1 MRDEQYINDLNKK
14 LLRKYPY
21 FGSTI
26 NKLEFKVVPKEYGVK
41 TAGTNGKM
49 VYMNDEFLDTL
60 NEKEQLFL
68 AAHEVAH
75 VALEHIERQKGKVHK
90 LWNIA
95 CDAVINKYLEKDDLP
110 IIKGGV
116 NITDALQYDAEE
128 LYYKLLKKQ
137 KENQKNKKSKNKD
150 KRQQD
155 GQGEDEQDQD
165 QNPNNEGVSS
175 DDFDID
181 SEDENPGHASHDMWD
196 ELEKENEE
204 ESENSEGSSSGNGD
218 EKEDEEEKEGNS
230 SGNGKDD
237 KEDEN
242 EENKEDKD
250 GEDDKKEP
258 ISEREEFEKNKQ
270 QRIKMAKDIMK
281 KINHNKDRSQD
292 GAGEEALVG
301 DVGEAS
307 TPVTNWKRVLA
318 RTFEVEDEVWGHRF
332 SDKGNNW
339 AARIEDIELDDDAET
354 EIIVDTSGS
363 ISYSL
368 LRAFLKQTKTVL
380 RVSKVKVGEFNNDF
394 YGFQELKSEKDID
407 ELKLN
412 IGGGTNFDAAS
423 RAFSKDRYVNKICFT
438 DGQDGGN
445 AGIQEKRD
453 DILWIS
459 FENPNF
465 KPDNG
470 KVLFVPADKIE
481 CFEQSE
487 KSKPETSFDD
497 DFSM

>member
-1 MRDEQYINDLNKK
+1 MRDEKYIADLTKK

-26 NKLEFKVVPKEYGVK
+26 NNLEFKVVSKESGVK
-41 TAGTNGKM
+41 TACTNGKQ
-49 VYMNDEFLDTL
+49 VLICDEFLDTL
-60 NEKEQLFL
+60 NDEKKELFL

-75 VALEHIERQKGKVHK
+75 VALKHIERQKGKVHRT
-90 LWNIA
+90 WNIA

-110 IIKGGV
+110 IIEGGI

-128 LYYKLLKKQ
+128 LYFKLLEKQ
-137 KENQKNKKSKNKD
+137 KQNKKNNKKN
-150 KRQQD
+150 
-155 GQGEDEQDQD
+155 QD
-165 QNPNNEGVSS
+165 QNGQQQDNNQNPDQQDPGDGQCQGQSS
-175 DDFDID
+175 DEFDPGD
-181 SEDENPGHASHDMWD
+181 MDDENEDCGHASHSRWG

-204 ESENSEGSSSGNGD
+204 QNEDENENGSSGSSGD
-218 EKEDEEEKEGNS
+218 KEDEEEKDKEENS

-237 KEDEN
+237 KDEEN
-242 EENKEDKD
+242 EKD
-250 GEDDKKEP
+250 NDKKEP

-281 KINHNKDRSQD
+281 KINHNKDRGLD
-292 GAGEEALVG
+292 GAGEEAVVG

-307 TPVTNWKRVLA
+307 SPVTNWKRVLA

-380 RVSKVKVGEFNNDF
+380 RVSKVKVGAFNNDF

-423 RAFSKDRYVNKICFT
+423 RAFSHDRYINKICFT
-438 DGQDGGN
+438 DGCDGGN
-445 AGIQEKRD
+445 AGIREKRD

-470 KVLFVPADKIE
+470 KVLFVPPELIE
-481 CFEQSE
+481 CFEQSTPDN
-487 KSKPETSFDD
+487 SADD
-497 DFSM
+497 DLTM

>member
-1 MRDEQYINDLNKK
+1 MRDEKYVDNLTKK

-26 NKLEFKVVPKEYGVK
+26 NNLEFKIVPKEYGVK
-41 TAGTNGKM
+41 TAGTNGKV
-49 VYMNDEFLDTL
+49 VYINDAFLDTL
-60 NEKEQLFL
+60 NDEKKELFL

-75 VALEHIERQKGKVHK
+75 VALKHIERQKGKVHRT
-90 LWNIA
+90 WNIA

-110 IIKGGV
+110 IIEGGV

-137 KENQKNKKSKNKD
+137 KENKKGNKNKNN
-150 KRQQD
+150 QQS
-155 GQGEDEQDQD
+155 GESNQDSQNQDQDQD
-165 QNPNNEGVSS
+165 QNQNGQGQSS
-175 DDFDID
+175 DEFDPGD
-181 SEDENPGHASHDMWD
+181 LDDENEDCGHASHSMWD
-196 ELEKENEE
+196 ELEKENQEDE
-204 ESENSEGSSSGNGD
+204 DENQNGSGGSGD
-218 EKEDEEEKEGNS
+218 KDDEEEKE
-230 SGNGKDD
+230 
-237 KEDEN
+237 DE
-242 EENKEDKD
+242 KD
-250 GEDDKKEP
+250 GDKNEP

-270 QRIKMAKDIMK
+270 QRIKMAKDIMN
-281 KINHNKDRSQD
+281 KIKNNKDRGLD
-292 GAGEEALVG
+292 GSGQEALVG

-307 TPVTNWKRVLA
+307 KPVVNWKKQLA
-318 RTFEVEDEVWGHRF
+318 RTFEIEDEVWGHRF

-380 RVSKVKVGEFNNDF
+380 RVSKVKVGEFNNEF

-438 DGQDGGN
+438 DGQDGGD
-445 AGIQEKRD
+445 AGIREKRD
-453 DILWIS
+453 DILWIT

-470 KVLFVPADKIE
+470 KVLYVPAEEIE
-481 CFEQSE
+481 YFEKE
-487 KSKPETSFDD
+487 DTPDND
-497 DFSM
+497 LSM

>member
-1 MRDEQYINDLNKK
+1 MRDEKYVDNLTKK

-26 NKLEFKVVPKEYGVK
+26 NNLEFKIVPPEYGVK
-41 TAGTNGKM
+41 TAGTNGKV
-49 VYMNDEFLDTL
+49 VYINDAFLDKL
-60 NEKEQLFL
+60 NEKQELFL

-75 VALEHIERQKGKVHK
+75 VALKHLERQKGKVHRT
-90 LWNIA
+90 WNIA
-95 CDAVINKYLEKDDLP
+95 CDAVINKHLENDDLP
-110 IIKGGV
+110 IIEGGI

-137 KENQKNKKSKNKD
+137 KENKKGNKNKNKSGDSN
-150 KRQQD
+150 QD
-155 GQGEDEQDQD
+155 SQNSNQDQD
-165 QNPNNEGVSS
+165 QDSQDQSSGQGQSS
-175 DDFDID
+175 DEFDPGD
-181 SEDENPGHASHDMWD
+181 LDDENEDCGHASHSMWD
-196 ELEKENEE
+196 ELEKENQENEDEDQNGSGGSGDKEE
-204 ESENSEGSSSGNGD
+204 EEEKDKDSSGKGKD
-218 EKEDEEEKEGNS
+218 DKDEEKEDE
-230 SGNGKDD
+230 
-237 KEDEN
+237 
-242 EENKEDKD
+242 KD
-250 GEDDKKEP
+250 GDKNEP
-258 ISEREEFEKNKQ
+258 ISEKEEFEKNKQ
-270 QRIKMAKDIMK
+270 QRIKKAKDIMN
-281 KINHNKDRSQD
+281 KIKTTKDRGHD
-292 GAGEEALVG
+292 GSGEEALVG

-307 TPVTNWKRVLA
+307 KPVVNWKRQLA
-318 RTFEVEDEVWGHRF
+318 RTFEIEDEVWGHRF

-407 ELKLN
+407 NLRLN

-470 KVLFVPADKIE
+470 KVLYVPAEEIE
-481 CFEQSE
+481 CFE
-487 KSKPETSFDD
+487 KVDTPDD
-497 DFSM
+497 DLSM